1 MKEEQNMANVALSS
15 KAVGSTIKLKVD
27 GTPRE
32 FIIVHQGKPSSL
44 YDASCDGTW
53 LLLKDMLETR
63 QWHSSN
69 SNSYKASTIH
79 SYLNNEWLNKLDANI
94 RAQVKQVKLPYVNGT
109 ANSAV
114 ASGAN
119 GLSCKVFLLSGY
131 EMGWKNS
138 DNPYFPVD
146 GAKLAYFE
154 AGTGTSA
161 NNKRIAYLNGSA
173 THWWLRSPSTG
184 NASGAWR
191 VSSNGSYDY
200 NVCASSYGVRPA
212 LILPSSLLVS
222 DDGTVTT
229 NTAPTTPSSISVP
242 GSIQGGSTITV
253 SWGASTDAQ
262 NNLEGYILER
272 STDGG
277 KSWSQVYQG
286 SSRSTTNTVAFGT
299 ASVMYRVKAYDS
311 EGLSSGYKTSGQVTV
326 INNTAPTAPSSITV
340 PNTVLGGS
348 TLTVTWGAASDQDGN
363 LSGYSLER
371 QVDGGAWS
379 VVYTGNTLSFTDT
392 ITKGWAKVCYRV
404 RAYDSNNAY
413 SGYVTSPERTVNNN
427 TAPAIVCSSASGSD
441 LGVKD
446 AGFMVSYSISD
457 VDTDEVTVTEA
468 IDGVTKRTFTAT
480 LDGSNSFNVTGEYFM
495 KLLNGGHTLTIT
507 ANDGKAST
515 VHTLT
520 FTKEV
525 TGASITLEAPMPAD
539 AQITICV
546 LSVAGFIPA
555 DAEYKVEVTNNANDE
570 TPVWEDCTAEVK
582 NSANHIFENKTA
594 ANGFAFNFRITAE
607 RGVSGEGGYIT
618 SVQGGFQ

>member
-1 MKEEQNMANVALSS
+1 MANVALSS

-173 THWWLRSPSTG
+173 TLWWLRSPYTSVADSVWG
-184 NASGAWR
+184 
-191 VSSNGSYDY
+191 VYSNGGYGS
-200 NVCASSYGVRPA
+200 CTGSYGVRPA

-229 NTAPTTPSSISVP
+229 NTAPTTPGSINVP
-242 GSIQGGSTITV
+242 SSIQGGSTITV
-253 SWGASTDAQ
+253 SWGTSTDAQ
-262 NNLEGYILER
+262 SNLEGYVLER

-286 SSRSTTNTVAFGT
+286 NSTSTTNTVAFGT

-311 EGLSSGYKTSGQVTV
+311 EGLSSGYRTSGQVTV
-326 INNTAPTAPSSITV
+326 INNTAPTAPGSITV

-348 TLTVTWGAASDQDGN
+348 TLTITWGAASDQDGN
-363 LSGYSLER
+363 LTGYSLER
-371 QVDGGAWS
+371 QVDGGSWEQ
-379 VVYTGNTLSFTDT
+379 VYSGNTLSYTDT

-525 TGASITLEAPMPAD
+525 TGASITLETPMPAD

-570 TPVWEDCTAEVK
+570 TAVWEDCTAEVK

>member
-173 THWWLRSPSTG
+173 TLWWLRSPYTSVADSVWG
-184 NASGAWR
+184 
-191 VSSNGSYDY
+191 VYSNGGYGSCT
-200 NVCASSYGVRPA
+200 VSYGVRPA

-229 NTAPTTPSSISVP
+229 NTAPTTPGSINVP
-242 GSIQGGSTITV
+242 SSIQGGSTITV
-253 SWGASTDAQ
+253 SWGTSTDAQ
-262 NNLEGYILER
+262 SNLEGYVLER

-286 SSRSTTNTVAFGT
+286 NSTSTTNTVAFGT

-311 EGLSSGYKTSGQVTV
+311 EGLSSGYRTSGQVTV
-326 INNTAPTAPSSITV
+326 INNTAPTAPGSITV

-348 TLTVTWGAASDQDGN
+348 TLTITWGAASDQDGN
-363 LSGYSLER
+363 LTGYSLER
-371 QVDGGAWS
+371 QVDGGSWEQ
-379 VVYTGNTLSFTDT
+379 VYSGNTLSYTDT

-525 TGASITLEAPMPAD
+525 TGASITLETPMPAD

-570 TPVWEDCTAEVK
+570 TAVWEDCTAEVK